1 MTEISMHAPGLVER
15 DFRVG
20 RVFNRAA
27 SVLSRNF
34 VPFMA
39 IAAVAALPNL
49 SQIIGVRPLGI
60 ALGYGRLTQSTV
72 IFLVF
77 GLILL
82 GLVLFSVSQ
91 AAILNAAYQDMCGR
105 PSPIGESLRKG
116 LQRFLPVI
124 GLALLQALGT
134 TLAYMLLF
142 VPGLIV
148 MSMWFVALPACV
160 VERLGPWASLKR
172 SSGLTAGHRW
182 KIFGIIALLILV
194 NSLGSAFIGAV
205 FGMFRL
211 AHLSLIFGVTFW
223 IWAALLGAFQAT
235 VAVVA
240 YYELRAAKE
249 GIDIEQ
255 IVAVFD

>member
-1 MTEISMHAPGLVER
+1 MTEISMHAPGFVER

-49 SQIIGVRPLGI
+49 SQTIGVRPLAI
-60 ALGYGRLTQSTV
+60 AAGYGRLAPWAVSL
-72 IFLVF
+72 LVF
-77 GLILL
+77 GLVLL
-82 GLVLFSVSQ
+82 GLIFFSISQ
-91 AAILNAAYQDMCGR
+91 AAILNAAYQDMSGR
-105 PSPIGESLRKG
+105 PSPIGESVRKG
-116 LQRFLPVI
+116 LRRFMPVI
-124 GLALLQALGT
+124 GVALLQAFGT
-134 TLAYMLLF
+134 GLAFLLLF
-142 VPGLIV
+142 FPGLIV

-160 VERLGPWASLKR
+160 VERLRPVASLKR
-172 SSGLTAGHRW
+172 SSALTSGHRW
-182 KIFGIIALLILV
+182 KIFGIIVLLILV
-194 NSLGSAFIGAV
+194 NSLGGALIGAV
-205 FGMFRL
+205 LGMFRL
-211 AHLSLIFGVTFW
+211 VNLPLILGVTFW
-223 IWAALLGAFQAT
+223 IWAALIGAFQAT

-255 IVAVFD
+255 IVSVFD